1 MLFSV
6 WDGCPLH
13 TLIGDAFYDTE
24 PVCRELVE
32 LWSIQPIFTRHT
44 PRRTD
49 HARRRGAKIVVVDGK
64 PECPKCGPMTFVK
77 REGFYTAQTRIAN
90 HKSRGAIVADVKSAR
105 TRWKCLCGLFP
116 DVSLYAK
123 DNYRDHT
130 YWPRDDESKRGL
142 QRRALEL
149 YRNGIE
155 STFARVKQ
163 RGIGTR
169 DGRCLWARDSGIRF
183 LLGAEQLLHTARRVA
198 HETGAYQLLHDE
210 YLELGLNLSGEPPT
224 RDRMREV
231 AQRRPPD
238 LKTDWPRPGRAAHT
252 RLQDAA

>member
-1 MLFSV
+1 
-6 WDGCPLH
+6 
-13 TLIGDAFYDTE
+13 
-24 PVCRELVE
+24 
-32 LWSIQPIFTRHT
+32 
-44 PRRTD
+44 
-49 HARRRGAKIVVVDGK
+49 
-64 PECPKCGPMTFVK
+64 MTFVR
-77 REGFYTAQTRIAN
+77 REGFYTAEMRLAGG
-90 HKSRGAIVADVKSAR
+90 KPRGAIVAGVKTAR
-105 TRWKCLCGLFP
+105 TRWTCMCGLFP

-130 YWPRDDESKRGL
+130 YWPRDDESNVGL

-183 LLGAEQLLHTARRVA
+183 LFGAEQLLHTARRVA

-224 RDRMREV
+224 RARMREV

-238 LKTDWPRPGRAAHT
+238 LLWEWPGPSRAGRS